1 MSTASPGSGDSLDFL
16 ENSRSYTSHF
26 FIASEREAIGR
37 RRCAKP
43 NHQNRCCARPRLVFI
58 SQGDFKVAR
67 TIYRTSRRHPLFR
80 PTTLPTFMYLIPTG
94 PVIKF
99 KWPDTLNI
107 PILTSLSFSVV
118 LRLRRF
124 LDCEQLL
131 VHHASSNQAQ
141 HSYCD
146 AKVQETTDIRWRFRA
161 LPLPSSSG

>member
-1 MSTASPGSGDSLDFL
+1 
-16 ENSRSYTSHF
+16 
-26 FIASEREAIGR
+26 
-37 RRCAKP
+37 
-43 NHQNRCCARPRLVFI
+43 
-58 SQGDFKVAR
+58 
-67 TIYRTSRRHPLFR
+67 
-80 PTTLPTFMYLIPTG
+80 MYLVPTG

-107 PILTSLSFSVV
+107 PILASLSFSVV

-124 LDCEQLL
+124 LDCEQLF

-141 HSYCD
+141 HSCCD